1 MTLTLNIA
9 PLAAL
14 LAWGVVSFAAGFV
27 ARLVWDDGLTP

>member
-9 PLAAL
+9 PLAAI

-27 ARLVWDDGLTP
+27 ARLAWDDRPPP